1 MVTIKIKAPLV
12 AIGAQKCMEKAIIYC
27 FFICDSYQVTD
38 EVKPR
43 VIVILALVSISMLHR
58 YVIAIIE
65 EGVIK

>member
-1 MVTIKIKAPLV
+1 M
-12 AIGAQKCMEKAIIYC
+12 AIGAQKYMEGKSNHLL